1 MNIRYR
7 LILILLTPVFIWLTL
22 RHYFQYKD
30 SRYLWQRFFALKLP
44 SSNHNTWF
52 HCASVG
58 EVMTLIPLINA
69 YHKKY
74 PEHQFLVTTATITG
88 ARTCDN
94 KLPFV
99 THCYLPL
106 DYRGNINRFL
116 NAMNPDSLI
125 IMETE
130 IWPNLYETSASNFV
144 PITIINGRLSSRT
157 TESTSW
163 FKRIFFHALQ
173 HVDHIY
179 CRSDEDKK
187 AFEQLGAKASQTEVI
202 GNIKFSARFSSS
214 AVDNIINRPYVV
226 AASTRDHEERKI
238 VELWNQSEHDDLL
251 LVIAPRHPERKDQIL
266 SELKPF
272 NEKIRV
278 RSLNQ
283 AITDDTTVYLA
294 DTLGEMHSL
303 FSHAQF
309 VIMGGSFVNK
319 GGHNILEPANFFKAI
334 LFGPSMHNFEAE
346 ARLFLQKKA
355 ALQAL
360 NDEAAINYINQLTTD
375 KNYRKELG
383 DNAHALILEHR
394 NIAERYLD
402 KLTESFED

>member
-1 MNIRYR
+1 MNIRYQ

-22 RHYFQYKD
+22 RHYFQHKD
-30 SRYLWQRFFALKLP
+30 PRYLWQRFFALKLP
-44 SSNHNTWF
+44 SSNHDTWF

-58 EVMTLIPLINA
+58 EVMTLIPLIHA

-74 PEHQFLVTTATITG
+74 PDHHFLVTTATITG
-88 ARTCDN
+88 ARTCEN

-106 DYRGNINRFL
+106 DYRSNIKRFID
-116 NAMNPDSLI
+116 AMNPDSLI

-130 IWPNLYETSASNFV
+130 IWPNLYEISANSFIPV
-144 PITIINGRLSSRT
+144 TIINGRLSSRT

-179 CRSDEDKK
+179 CRSEEDKN
-187 AFEQLGAKASQTEVI
+187 AFEQLGARTSQTEVI

-214 AVDNIINRPYVV
+214 TTDNIINRPYVV
-226 AASTRDHEERKI
+226 AASTRDHEEKKI
-238 VELWNQSEHDDLL
+238 VELWNKSEHDDLL

-266 SELKPF
+266 DELKPF
-272 NEKIRV
+272 NETIKV

-283 AITDDTTVYLA
+283 PITEDTSIYLA

-303 FSHAQF
+303 FSHAEF

-319 GGHNILEPANFFKAI
+319 GGHNILEPANFSRAI
-334 LFGPSMHNFEAE
+334 VFGPSMHNFEAE
-346 ARLFLQKKA
+346 SRLFLQQKA
-355 ALQAL
+355 ALQAD
-360 NDEAAINYINQLTTD
+360 NDETAINCINQLVID
-375 KNYRKELG
+375 KKRRESLG
-383 DNAHALILEHR
+383 NNAHALIIE
-394 NIAERYLD
+394 NKDIAERYLD
-402 KLTESFED
+402 KLTQVLED